1 MSNEIKLPEFLK
13 QDPYMITAEQT
24 RKERLSDPLVP
35 RYHYIVSHEYMNDP
49 NGLCYF
55 NGNWHLFHQLNDSHG
70 NKEWNWAHAISPD
83 LVHWKELPLA
93 IVPDPDGGNELSSWS
108 GAIAIHDNMAV
119 AMYYGYHGA
128 MGLYCQT
135 STDPLL
141 LQWNRVKTGPCI
153 PCGGVGPEQT
163 RIPYAVYP
171 GVYDPFIWWEDGQY
185 YALSAGVKFLRNGAR
200 VREEYLFSSKDL
212 LEWKYLH
219 PLLQNDRFGSVND
232 DGACPYFC
240 KIGEDMRML
249 LFFSHGNGPEYMIGY
264 WDKETQK
271 FDVVGGARLNHCS
284 RLYGYAAPTA
294 YADPSGDG
302 SVRAFYNMHATGAV
316 TCMSLPHTIT
326 LDEAKSGIAVA
337 PAKELE
343 SLRRN
348 ERKLSEPLCVPTN
361 KEMVIDIAKGSC
373 VEIDITLSFEPV
385 NMVQLRLLRSED
397 GKQYTALNVHPGCG
411 TSWRDLDEWHM
422 DCLIS
427 MDCTHSSHHTNLSAP
442 ETVSFPKKDYAPI
455 RLRIFIDRSA
465 IEVFTMTGLPLGRRV
480 LPDVGSDTFS
490 ICSINGDC
498 TITEMTVWDMDD
510 INEHASNLN
519 F

>member
-13 QDPYMITAEQT
+13 HDPYMKKAEET

-55 NGNWHLFHQLNDSHG
+55 GGYWHLFHQFNDTAG
-70 NKEWNWAHAISPD
+70 NREWNWAHAISTD

-93 IVPDPDGGNELSSWS
+93 ITPDPNGGNEQSSWS
-108 GAIAIHDNMAV
+108 GAIAIHDDLAV
-119 AMYYGYHGA
+119 AMYYGYHGN

-135 STDPLL
+135 STDPFLL
-141 LQWNRVKTGPCI
+141 NWRRIKSGPCI
-153 PCGGVGPEQT
+153 PCGGTGPEQK

-171 GVYDPFIWWEDGQY
+171 AVYDPFIWWEDGRY
-185 YALSAGVKFLRNGAR
+185 YALSAGVQFLKNGAR
-200 VREEYLFSSKDL
+200 VREEYLFASDDL
-212 LEWKYLH
+212 LQWEYLH
-219 PLLQNDRFGSVND
+219 PLLKNDRFGSVCD

-240 KIGEDMRML
+240 KIGEDMRLL
-249 LFFSHGNGPEYMIGY
+249 LFYSHGNGPEYMIGY
-264 WDKETQK
+264 WDKESQI
-271 FDVVGGARLNHCS
+271 FDVVGGERINTCS
-284 RLYGYAAPTA
+284 RSYGYAAPTA
-294 YADPSGDG
+294 YADPSGNG
-302 SVRAFYNMHATGAV
+302 TVRAFYNMHVAGGV
-316 TCMSLPHTIT
+316 TCMSLPHTIS
-326 LDEAKSGIAVA
+326 LNEANTGIAVS

-343 SLRRN
+343 TLRTN
-348 ERKLSEPLCVPTN
+348 ERHLTTPLCAPANQET
-361 KEMVIDIAKGSC
+361 VIDLAKGSC
-373 VEIDITLSFEPV
+373 VEIDITLSFEPSAA
-385 NMVQLRLLRSED
+385 VQLRLLRSKD
-397 GKQYTALNVHPGCG
+397 GTQYTALNIHPECG
-411 TSWRDLDEWHM
+411 TQWRDMDEWHF

-427 MDCTHSSHHTNLSAP
+427 MDCVRSSRQARPSAP
-442 ETVSFPKKDYAPI
+442 EVVSFPKKDFAPI

-480 LPDVGSDTFS
+480 LPDAGSDTFS

-510 INEHASNLN
+510 INEHASDLD